1 MNCRLAL
8 FLKGKKSEKGVEEER
23 KEKNQKNCGKV
34 HAL

>member
-8 FLKGKKSEKGVEEER
+8 FLKERKSEKGVGEER
-23 KEKNQKNCGKV
+23 KKNQKNCGKV